1 MEFESQILSAEY
13 TIQNFENLKP
23 EATPFRESITAYWS
37 GFYHEANRLPN
48 PNIDEEAKGFLKM
61 SKKSN
66 LIGKL
71 YLENPK
77 MVSILA
83 LATMASPKKVQRGF
97 MEGVRLIQ
105 S

>member
-1 MEFESQILSAEY
+1 MQLETQILWAEY
-13 TIQNFENLKP
+13 SIQNFENLKP
-23 EATPFRESITAYWS
+23 EATPFRDSITAYWS
-37 GFYHEANRLPN
+37 GFYHEANRLPD

-66 LIGKL
+66 LIDKL

-77 MVSILA
+77 MDSILA
-83 LATMASPKKVQRGF
+83 LATMTSPKKVQRGF